1 MGLVSNDSL
10 RVQMEYWSAMGW
22 FLDCITCIIKN
33 TMLFAGDNKPI
44 LVNPQLIID
53 SVRVVCDLVISY
65 SFVKPGSV
73 NGKTVGLLG
82 TLTSLIGIYQ
92 LWP

>member
-1 MGLVSNDSL
+1 
-10 RVQMEYWSAMGW
+10 MGW

-33 TMLFAGDNKPI
+33 TILFSRDEKPI
-44 LVNPQLIID
+44 LKNTQLLID
-53 SVRVVCDLVISY
+53 SVRVVCDLIISY

-82 TLTSLIGIYQ
+82 TLTSLIGVYQ

>member
-1 MGLVSNDSL
+1 
-10 RVQMEYWSAMGW
+10 MGW
-22 FLDCITCIIKN
+22 FLDCITCLIKN
-33 TMLFAGDNKPI
+33 AILFSKDNKPI
-44 LVNPQLIID
+44 FQNKQLIID
-53 SVRVVCDLVISY
+53 TIRVICDFVISY

-82 TLTSLIGIYQ
+82 TFTSLIGIYQ

>member
-1 MGLVSNDSL
+1 
-10 RVQMEYWSAMGW
+10 MGW

-33 TMLFAGDNKPI
+33 TILFSRDEKPI
-44 LVNPQLIID
+44 LKNTQLLID

>member
-1 MGLVSNDSL
+1 
-10 RVQMEYWSAMGW
+10 MGW

-33 TMLFAGDNKPI
+33 AILFSRDR
-44 LVNPQLIID
+44 NPLQNNQLIID
-53 SVRVVCDLVISY
+53 TLRVVCDLVISY

>member
-1 MGLVSNDSL
+1 
-10 RVQMEYWSAMGW
+10 MGW
-22 FLDCITCIIKN
+22 FLDCIACIIKN
-33 TMLFAGDNKPI
+33 TILFSRDEKPI
-44 LVNPQLIID
+44 LKNTQLLID
-53 SVRVVCDLVISY
+53 SVRVVCDLIISY

-82 TLTSLIGIYQ
+82 TLTSLIGVYQ

>member
-1 MGLVSNDSL
+1 
-10 RVQMEYWSAMGW
+10 MGW

-33 TMLFAGDNKPI
+33 TILFSRDEKPI
-44 LVNPQLIID
+44 LKNTQLLID
-53 SVRVVCDLVISY
+53 SVRVVCDLIISY

-82 TLTSLIGIYQ
+82 TLTSLIGVYQ
-92 LWP
+92 LWPWFN